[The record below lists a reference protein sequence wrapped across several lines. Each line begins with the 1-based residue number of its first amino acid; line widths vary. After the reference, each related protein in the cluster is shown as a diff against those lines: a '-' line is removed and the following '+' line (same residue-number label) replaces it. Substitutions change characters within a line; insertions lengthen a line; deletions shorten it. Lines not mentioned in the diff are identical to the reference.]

1 MSGMEPEDD
10 DLDVAAAWDAN
21 ATGWTAQVRAGY
33 DRYREL
39 FTWPAFLDFI
49 PNLAGQRVLD
59 LGCGEG
65 HNTRALAR
73 RGAAMTGVDISERMI
88 GAARAAEAEEP
99 LGIAYHVASFTRL
112 DPLEDA
118 SFDAAVSTM
127 ALMDSPGFADT
138 ARAAFRV
145 LRPGGGFYFSVLHPC
160 FITPGISWRR
170 DETGRETHLRVAD
183 YFSDRV
189 YVERWRFKAPEV
201 AQAQPFVTPRFGP
214 RLEDYVNGLC
224 AAGFR
229 ITRCAEPRPSA
240 EQCALH
246 PWLARWRRHAALIL
260 LIAAIKD

>member
-21 ATGWTAQVRAGY
+21 AATWVAQVRAGY

-39 FTWPAFLDFI
+39 FTLPAFLEFI
-49 PNLAGQRVLD
+49 PSLRGLRVLD

-65 HNTRALAR
+65 HNTRVLAR

-112 DPLEDA
+112 EQFADQ

-138 ARAAFRV
+138 ARAVFRV
-145 LRPGGGFYFSVLHPC
+145 LRPGGGLYFSVLHPC

-170 DETGRETHLRVAD
+170 DEAGRETHLTVGD
-183 YFSDRV
+183 YFSDQV

-201 AQAQPFVTPRFGP
+201 AQAEPFATPRFGP
-214 RLEDYVNGLC
+214 LLEDYINGLC
-224 AAGFR
+224 AVGFR
-229 ITRCAEPRPSA
+229 ITRCAEPRPTA

-246 PWLARWRRHAALIL
+246 PWLERWRRHAALVL